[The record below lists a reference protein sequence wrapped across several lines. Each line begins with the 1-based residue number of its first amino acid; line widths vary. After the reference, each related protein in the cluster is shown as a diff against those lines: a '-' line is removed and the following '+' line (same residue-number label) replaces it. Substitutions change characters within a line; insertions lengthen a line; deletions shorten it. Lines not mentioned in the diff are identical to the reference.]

1 MMKLSSILKMAALA
15 IPICMASCKSKSP
28 SVDDGSV
35 SQTPQQMEK
44 SEFLQKVHETSA
56 SNVRFV
62 SSKMKFTVE
71 MGPQKLRLTGN
82 LRMKRDDVIR
92 LQLMAFGF
100 VEAGR
105 LEFTKEYVL
114 MMDRINKQYIQ
125 VPYKYVDFLRNSEID
140 FFTLQSLFWNELFIP
155 GSNSVEKHELGEF
168 STTLGGDEAI
178 ISLEKGRM
186 NYSWLANEKTG
197 RIKMANIMYQDP
209 VNGNAQ
215 LNWDYDSY
223 TPLNSGKLFPDDM
236 IVILTLP
243 QKEIKINIKLTYLGS
258 DSNWEP
264 RTVVSD
270 KYRKV
275 DVDEMLRRFMALG

>member
-1 MMKLSSILKMAALA
+1 
-15 IPICMASCKSKSP
+15 
-28 SVDDGSV
+28 
-35 SQTPQQMEK
+35 
-44 SEFLQKVHETSA
+44 
-56 SNVRFV
+56 
-62 SSKMKFTVE
+62 
-71 MGPQKLRLTGN
+71 
-82 LRMKRDDVIR
+82 MKRDDVIR

-105 LEFTKEYVL
+105 LEFTQDYVL

-140 FFTLQSLFWNELFIP
+140 FFALQSLFWNELFIP
-155 GSNSVEKHELGEF
+155 GSNNLEKGELGEF

-223 TPLNSGKLFPDDM
+223 SPLTNGKLFPDDM
-236 IVILTLP
+236 IVTLTLP

-275 DVDEMLRRFMALG
+275 DVDDMLRRFMALG